1 MTEKIWRLLPPSENT
16 QKLSCE
22 TGISAVK
29 ARLLINRGILNPQD
43 IETFLFP
50 KLSGLIDPMLLKDM
64 EEGTALIISAIE
76 RQVKIAIFGDYDA
89 DGLTATALLVNFFT
103 ELGIPVLYYIPDRID
118 EGYSLNMQA
127 IDRLHK
133 EDVKLV
139 ITVDC
144 GISNKREI
152 EYAKSLGMEV
162 VVTDHHQIPEDFE
175 PVCPVINPNRA
186 DSAFSFRSLAG
197 VGVAFFLAA
206 GIRQCIRKKG
216 WFKQAPEPDLRH
228 YLDLVALGTI
238 ADMVPL
244 TGQNRIIVTAGI
256 EAIRSSRWLGIEAM
270 KKICGLE
277 NQPLSAADITFKLS
291 PRFNA
296 PGRIGDN
303 RAAILSLVTDNYSV
317 ALNMARELN
326 SMNSERQRIEG
337 AIVEDIETNL
347 IPSMDIEGK
356 RTLLFSR
363 QGWHKGV
370 LGIVASK
377 ILEKYHRPTIVLTVK
392 NGIAS
397 GSGRSIDGFN
407 LHESLTRLK
416 HLFKKFGGHY
426 HAAGCTL
433 ESKNIETFAR
443 ELEGLALT
451 TLKDEDLVPA
461 IIVDDRLR
469 LNQLTIESVNDIHT
483 LEPFGSGNP
492 EPVFYSGNLEVM
504 DSRVVGDNHLKLR
517 VREGDIMHEAI
528 GFNLACTHENI
539 QGSLINMVYIPE
551 INRWN
556 GSERVQLRMLDL
568 EPANGSTRLKTG
580 IIKN

>member
-1 MTEKIWRLLPPSENT
+1 MTEKIWRLLPSSENS
-16 QKLSCE
+16 QKLACE
-22 TGISAVK
+22 TGISAIK

-50 KLSGLIDPMLLKDM
+50 KLSGLIDPMQLKDM
-64 EEGTALIISAIE
+64 EEGAAIIISAIE

-89 DGLTATALLVNFFT
+89 DGLTATAVLVNFFT

-118 EGYSLNMQA
+118 EGYSLNRKA
-127 IDRLHK
+127 IEMLHK
-133 EDVKLV
+133 ENVRLI

-144 GISNKREI
+144 GVSNIGEI

-162 VVTDHHQIPEDFE
+162 VVTDHHQIPDDFE

-206 GIRQCIRKKG
+206 GIRQAIRKKG
-216 WFKQAPEPDLRH
+216 WFRHAPEPDLKH

-256 EAIRSSRWLGIEAM
+256 EAIRSSKWLGIEAM

-277 NQPLSAADITFKLS
+277 NQALSAADIAFKLS

-337 AIVEDIETNL
+337 AIVEDIETSI
-347 IPSMDIEGK
+347 IPSMGIDGK
-356 RTLLFSR
+356 RTLLFSK

-377 ILEKYHRPTIVLTVK
+377 ILEKYHRPTIVLTVV

-407 LHESLTRLK
+407 LYESLTRLK

-433 ESKNIETFAR
+433 ESRNIEPLAN
-443 ELEGLALT
+443 ELEALAME
-451 TLKDEDLVPA
+451 TLSDEDLVPA
-461 IIVDDRLR
+461 IVVDDRLR
-469 LNQLTIESVNDIHT
+469 LNKLTIESVNDIRS

-517 VREGDIMHEAI
+517 VREGDAVHDAI
-528 GFNLACTHENI
+528 GFNLAGMSGAM
-539 QGSLINMVYIPE
+539 QGSLINMVYTPE

-556 GSERVQLRMLDL
+556 GTERVQLRLMDL
-568 EPANGSTRLKTG
+568 EPANGSTRLRTD
-580 IIKN
+580 INKN

>member
-1 MTEKIWRLLPPSENT
+1 MTEKIWRLLPSSENS

-29 ARLLINRGILNPQD
+29 ARLLINRGIINAKEID
-43 IETFLFP
+43 SFLSP

-89 DGLTATALLVNFFT
+89 DGLTATAVLVNFFT
-103 ELGIPVLYYIPDRID
+103 ELGIPVLYYIPDRIE
-118 EGYSLNMQA
+118 EGYSLNAKA
-127 IDRLHK
+127 IEMLHGENVRLI
-133 EDVKLV
+133 

-144 GISNKREI
+144 GVSNKKEI
-152 EYAKSLGMEV
+152 EYAKSLGMDV
-162 VVTDHHQIPEDFE
+162 VVTDHHQIPDDFE
-175 PVCPVINPNRA
+175 PLCPVINPNRA
-186 DSAFSFRSLAG
+186 DSTFSFKSLAG
-197 VGVAFFLAA
+197 VGVAFFLAV
-206 GIRQCIRKKG
+206 GIRQSIRKKG
-216 WFKQAPEPDLRH
+216 WFRQASEPDLRH

-277 NQPLSAADITFKLS
+277 NQQMSAADMAFKLA

-303 RAAILSLVTDNYSV
+303 KAAILSLVTDNYSI
-317 ALNMARELN
+317 ALNTARELN
-326 SMNSERQRIEG
+326 SMNSERQKIEG
-337 AIVEDIETNL
+337 AIVEDIETNI
-347 IPSMDIEGK
+347 IPSMDIDGK
-356 RTLLFSR
+356 RTLLFSK

-377 ILEKYHRPTIVLTVK
+377 ILEKYHKPTIVLTVK

-407 LHESLTRLK
+407 LHESLTTLK
-416 HLFKKFGGHY
+416 HLLKKFGGHY

-433 ESKNIETFAR
+433 ESHNIETFAQ
-443 ELEGLALT
+443 ELEELAVKT
-451 TLKDEDLVPA
+451 IKDEDLVPA
-461 IIVDDRLR
+461 IIVDDRLM
-469 LNQLTIESVNDIHT
+469 LNQLTIDSVNDIRT

-492 EPVFYSGNLEVM
+492 EPVFYSGNIEVI
-504 DSRVVGDNHLKLR
+504 DSRVVGENHLKLR
-517 VREGDIMHEAI
+517 VRQGDIIHEVI
-528 GFNLACTHENI
+528 GFNLAVAHVNI
-539 QGSLINMVYIPE
+539 QGSLVNMVYTPE

-556 GSERVQLRMLDL
+556 GSERVQLRLLDI
-568 EPANGSTRLKTG
+568 EPANKSTRLRTD
-580 IIKN
+580 ILKN